1 MITIV
6 WFCASCAF
14 LLQWRLWWYERRCD
28 DHRID
33 IDETCRRDPYLSQ
46 VPKRPHPQ
54 QRGRWICLKQD
65 DYWDCGDEG
74 KNQDDNVMYL
84 PELKI
89 RVIIYWQLENYL
101 LTHKDNG
108 SYQQCVLKGGCVI
121 IAWFGLIWFIFGDAH
136 SYVERLFYTN
146 EQK

>member
-6 WFCASCAF
+6 LFCASCAF

-65 DYWDCGDEG
+65 DYWDCGDED

-89 RVIIYWQLENYL
+89 RVIIYWQLGHFRKL
-101 LTHKDNG
+101 FTHSQLQVIVIDIIFMMIITMKNMRIR
-108 SYQQCVLKGGCVI
+108 VHRIGG
-121 IAWFGLIWFIFGDAH
+121 
-136 SYVERLFYTN
+136 
-146 EQK
+146 